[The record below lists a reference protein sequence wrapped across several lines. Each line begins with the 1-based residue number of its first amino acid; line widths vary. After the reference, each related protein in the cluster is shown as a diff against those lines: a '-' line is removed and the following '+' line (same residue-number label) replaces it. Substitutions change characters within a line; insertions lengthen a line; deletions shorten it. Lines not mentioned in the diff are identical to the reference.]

1 MGKSLANPVEFLY
14 KNGKGSPTA
23 LDLLQE
29 LCAGA
34 QKPYQIMYLGN
45 TKQEWQTGRRLLN
58 IFFKQQH

>member
-1 MGKSLANPVEFLY
+1 MGKSLANLVEFLY

-34 QKPYQIMYLGN
+34 QKPHQIMYLGN
-45 TKQEWQTGRRLLN
+45 TKQERQTGRR
-58 IFFKQQH
+58 